1 MLGLAGGYAGVEFGK
16 WYSRVKV
23 STGDSFAVSIPV
35 AVAIGR
41 LACFTN
47 GCCHGIATGLPW
59 GVDFGTESAT
69 SDTDLRI
76 VVSPGLCRRAGIFAA

>member
-1 MLGLAGGYAGVEFGK
+1 M
-16 WYSRVKV
+16 KV

-59 GVDFGTESAT
+59 GSISGRNRRHPTQIYESLFHLGVP
-69 SDTDLRI
+69 S
-76 VVSPGLCRRAGIFAA
+76 SGIFGA